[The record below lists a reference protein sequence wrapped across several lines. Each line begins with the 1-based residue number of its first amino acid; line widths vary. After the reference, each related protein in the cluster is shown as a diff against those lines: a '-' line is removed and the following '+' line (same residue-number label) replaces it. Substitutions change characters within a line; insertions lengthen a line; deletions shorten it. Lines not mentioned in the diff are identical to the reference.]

1 VRAIDWD
8 RIPEDKLALM
18 TIEEIVHGAPMLM
31 ADFRDSFAL
40 SFTKTGHF
48 IGLSRTQGLQL
59 GIEPYMVDGIWFL
72 REDELIKEKIIDVTL
87 SEDTM
92 KLRRIE

>member
-18 TIEEIVHGAPMLM
+18 TIREIVHGSPMLM

-48 IGLSRTQGLQL
+48 IGLSQTRGLQL
-59 GIEPYMVDGIWFL
+59 GTQPHMVDGIWFI
-72 REDELIKEKIIDVTL
+72 REDVSVKERFVDVTL
-87 SEDTM
+87 SEEAMT
-92 KLRRIE
+92 LRRIE